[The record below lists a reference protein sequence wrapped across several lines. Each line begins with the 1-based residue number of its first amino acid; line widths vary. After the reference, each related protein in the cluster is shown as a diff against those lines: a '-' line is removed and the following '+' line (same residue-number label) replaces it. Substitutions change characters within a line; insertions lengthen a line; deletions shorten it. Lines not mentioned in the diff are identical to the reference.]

1 MARRRPIT
9 WFLVLAFVVVPIVEI
24 YVLIQVGQVI
34 GAWWTIV
41 LLVLDS
47 LIGSWL
53 IKREGARAFA
63 ALRTALE
70 SGRMPADELADG
82 ALILIGGTF
91 MLSPG
96 FVLDILGV
104 LLILPITRP
113 LFRGVLARVVTK
125 RLTVIGPVPPMRR
138 TGGARGAGGAAG
150 DAERPGPGSQGP
162 VVRGEVVEE

>member
-9 WFLVLAFVVVPIVEI
+9 WFLVIAFVVVPLVEI

-34 GAWWTIV
+34 GAWWTIL

-47 LIGSWL
+47 FIGSWL
-53 IKREGARAFA
+53 IKREGGRAWQ

-96 FVLDILGV
+96 FVLDIVGV
-104 LLILPITRP
+104 LLIVPLTRP
-113 LFRGVLARVVTK
+113 LFRRILARIVTK
-125 RLTVIGPVPPMRR
+125 RLTIIGPLP
-138 TGGARGAGGAAG
+138 GGMPGRPGNTT
-150 DAERPGPGSQGP
+150 RPGPGSQGP
-162 VVRGEVVEE
+162 VVRGEVVDE